1 MLPALYA
8 AKLLSTFGAGWD
20 ISIDRVPPSSDMA
33 SSPLQPLLV
42 TVVRQLSTTGHCQRQ
57 QQDEVDGQVDD
68 LGTADDDDDD
78 DVGGAQDRQM
88 ASAVQLSFKPE
99 AGVVNSEQLAD
110 VFEVRKHS

>member
-1 MLPALYA
+1 
-8 AKLLSTFGAGWD
+8 
-20 ISIDRVPPSSDMA
+20 MA

-57 QQDEVDGQVDD
+57 RQDEVDGQVDD

-78 DVGGAQDRQM
+78 VDGAQDRQM
-88 ASAVQLSFKPE
+88 ASAVQLSFGPE

-110 VFEVRKHS
+110 VFQVRCKQS